1 MGKFDWQISRKLYRQ
16 GENRMTKSF
25 FAGLALAAAT
35 LGLTACGSGASDEA
49 AVAPDGVPGLTATNA
64 RMVLAPVD
72 GNPAAIY
79 LDLAYNGDRN
89 VAVNRADV
97 EGAESAMFHEMGE
110 WNGKMQMQEMLPF
123 VMKSGETVTFEPGA
137 KHIMVTGVSPELQ
150 PGGTT
155 EVTIIIAGGDKLSF
169 PVEIRGAGEDR

>member
-1 MGKFDWQISRKLYRQ
+1 MGKFDRQISRKLYRQ
-16 GENRMTKSF
+16 GESRMRKSF
-25 FAGLALAAAT
+25 FAELALAAAT
-35 LGLTACGSGASDEA
+35 LVLRACGGGASDEPV
-49 AVAPDGVPGLTATNA
+49 VAPDGVPGLTATNA

-79 LDLAYNGDRN
+79 LDLSYNGDRN
-89 VAVNRADV
+89 VAVNRVDV

-155 EVTIIIAGGDKLSF
+155 EMTIIIAGGDKLSF
-169 PVEIRGAGEDR
+169 PAEIRGAGEDR